1 MFASPGPLLPPA
13 QARGGETPRRQWRAR
28 SCSASR
34 ARLAGTCWFS
44 SGSGRAPALR
54 LSLVTLGCD
63 VQKNKNRTQLGLR
76 SLMSKGTLGQAKVTS
91 TLTPSHSASSS
102 RDPRTRHEKKPVA
115 LSRKIATRKLGRAAR
130 ILRKATMSRTRNS
143 PKNVVAAA
151 GTRTTRRWSTS
162 LLKPSQER
170 SRLKPTPK
178 VASSKEAGPL
188 KIKKALRHRL
198 WWELRAF
205 KSTRAPSCR
214 VLGAPGARGKLKG
227 PGSGC
232 HGTPSFGPAGGG
244 FKRARSSPPLQAA
257 LSP

>member
-54 LSLVTLGCD
+54 LRSDYRTPGTGGSREVRCSPVTPSNGGPRPSFSTGPHRLSPLPSPPLLKARPWFPRPHPLGRVEMELELGSGAKSLVTLGCD

-178 VASSKEAGPL
+178 PG
-188 KIKKALRHRL
+188 
-198 WWELRAF
+198 AF
-205 KSTRAPSCR
+205 KSPS
-214 VLGAPGARGKLKG
+214 
-227 PGSGC
+227 
-232 HGTPSFGPAGGG
+232 
-244 FKRARSSPPLQAA
+244 
-257 LSP
+257 

>member
-1 MFASPGPLLPPA
+1 ASL
-13 QARGGETPRRQWRAR
+13 RRW
-28 SCSASR
+28 
-34 ARLAGTCWFS
+34 G
-44 SGSGRAPALR
+44 APALPLPVGPAPR
-54 LSLVTLGCD
+54 GGTGGAAVHPGAGEHPQGQPRVRKSLGGSLVTLGCD

-178 VASSKEAGPL
+178 
-188 KIKKALRHRL
+188 
-198 WWELRAF
+198 AF
-205 KSTRAPSCR
+205 KSPS
-214 VLGAPGARGKLKG
+214 
-227 PGSGC
+227 
-232 HGTPSFGPAGGG
+232 
-244 FKRARSSPPLQAA
+244 
-257 LSP
+257 